1 VRWWERLGDEGKSCA
16 EVGERRGGVGYMMGR
31 VVGGTMGEG
40 GIRKREI
47 SELGGGGGARGR
59 VY

>member
-1 VRWWERLGDEGKSCA
+1 MGPWRVR
-16 EVGERRGGVGYMMGR
+16 
-31 VVGGTMGEG
+31 

>member
-1 VRWWERLGDEGKSCA
+1 
-16 EVGERRGGVGYMMGR
+16 MMGHG
-31 VVGGTMGEG
+31 VGGTVGEG
-40 GIRKREI
+40 RIRKREI

>member
-1 VRWWERLGDEGKSCA
+1 M
-16 EVGERRGGVGYMMGR
+16 VGRGGVGYMMGHG
-31 VVGGTMGEG
+31 VGGTVGEG
-40 GIRKREI
+40 RIRKREI

>member
-1 VRWWERLGDEGKSCA
+1 MRGRVMQKRGKEGRRRVYDGSR
-16 EVGERRGGVGYMMGR
+16 GWRDRGGW
-31 VVGGTMGEG
+31 G

>member
-1 VRWWERLGDEGKSCA
+1 
-16 EVGERRGGVGYMMGR
+16 MGR
-31 VVGGTMGEG
+31 RVGGCVG

>member
-1 VRWWERLGDEGKSCA
+1 
-16 EVGERRGGVGYMMGR
+16 MGR
-31 VVGGTMGEG
+31 GVGGTVGG